1 MSEKYERDL
10 KAIHLQK
17 TWLCKKI
24 QEMRPTTPEEILMVV
39 PPGILAEIYFKLK
52 YDLKESETG
61 FYEDFETGE
70 DAKIGISNKIRTNY
84 LGKNTTY
91 RIKLSSVSKKRG
103 VILALG
109 FNRFANTVEE
119 FRIPKEARDGIKSP
133 HGLLEITYEMESNKP
148 IGKYAKYRV
157 ETHNWNYTN

>member
-1 MSEKYERDL
+1 MTEKSQRDFR
-10 KAIHLQK
+10 AIHLQK

-24 QEMRPTTPEEILMVV
+24 QEMRPTTPEEVLVVV

-70 DAKIGISNKIRTNY
+70 DAKIGMSNRLSSSDSGRDTK
-84 LGKNTTY
+84 Y
-91 RIKLSSVSKKRG
+91 RIMLSSVSNKRG

-119 FRIPKEARDGIKSP
+119 YRIPKEAREGIKSQ
-133 HGLLEITYEMESNKP
+133 HGLLEIRYELESNLP

-157 ETHNWNYTN
+157 ETHDWNYTN